1 MGHTEWVGNPSAEP
15 ESFRAHLLGIRLGR
29 TDVLEAN
36 WGFTWTDSGF
46 AEARVPVFNALL
58 ALMLGSGTVSVYTAC
73 ATTSWGADIDM
84 DAEGLLSE
92 GVDPGLHA
100 PPYCP
105 GAPATE
111 DGGPG
116 ATAQGLRLLRTFLDR
131 FGDSLPGSELERDA
145 VLAVDRALPEAECW
159 TPGADTA
166 LRQAAGAVH
175 DLLLRRGLLVD
186 PRWLDEDG
194 TGDATGLPVAVLRPP
209 SGAPAHAVPAGPAPE
224 PDHAPRHAV
233 AERLDALL
241 ADVPAPAWT
250 NTEGRAAVLRRTH
263 PRRRTEFVAAFN
275 ATADT
280 DRVTGPAGGERCEL
294 TVPPGSAVV
303 AVLTDGALAGW
314 LATPASPGGPE
325 AGLTLGGRPAEDLR
339 IPAPH

>member
-1 MGHTEWVGNPSAEP
+1 MGNPSAEP

-194 TGDATGLPVAVLRPP
+194 TGDATGLPVAVLRPRAAPPRTPYRRAPRRSRTTRRATRWP
-209 SGAPAHAVPAGPAPE
+209 SGWTPCSRTSRPPRGPTRRAGPPSCAVRTRGGAPSSSPPSTPRRTPTGS
-224 PDHAPRHAV
+224 PDR
-233 AERLDALL
+233 
-241 ADVPAPAWT
+241 
-250 NTEGRAAVLRRTH
+250 RAAS
-263 PRRRTEFVAAFN
+263 AA
-275 ATADT
+275 
-280 DRVTGPAGGERCEL
+280 
-294 TVPPGSAVV
+294 S
-303 AVLTDGALAGW
+303 
-314 LATPASPGGPE
+314 
-325 AGLTLGGRPAEDLR
+325 
-339 IPAPH
+339 